1 MGPFENILLYDQR
14 HKIIKVSESVFFTE
28 NSWFRK
34 YYNKDKS
41 KNLSEKKQLDKML
54 GTTKSTNIKI
64 IWKRAC

>member
-1 MGPFENILLYDQR
+1 MKAVDMGPFENILLYDQR

-41 KNLSEKKQLDKML
+41 KNLSETKK
-54 GTTKSTNIKI
+54 KI
-64 IWKRAC
+64 RQNAGNYKIHKC